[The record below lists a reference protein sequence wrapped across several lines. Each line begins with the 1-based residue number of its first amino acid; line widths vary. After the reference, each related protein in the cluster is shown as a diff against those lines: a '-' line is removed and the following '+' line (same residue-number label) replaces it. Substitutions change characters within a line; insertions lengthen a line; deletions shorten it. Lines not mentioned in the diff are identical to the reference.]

1 MTTEHPGQLP
11 DPRLLN
17 AVLRYLDGHSSP
29 DEVSGLARQLRADPE
44 RGRQMARLLIS
55 VGHLRDL
62 DEAAFAGDRLA
73 ADAAGIPRLDPSSS
87 RGRSRRIVT
96 AAVALA
102 VAAAVVLVVRLHR
115 DRSQTTLAEA
125 PGERVRPAAA
135 APGRRSERFRPV
147 PPVVPVVAAG
157 ELQVISGTV
166 MLVEDGQRAP
176 ARAGM
181 KLASGAGLESPDPFS
196 LAVAALAD
204 GSRVDLEGEAQLLA
218 VEAGPAAGAGDKLT
232 ARLMVERGNFTVTT
246 SVRSGQ
252 LRLVTPLSE
261 IVVEGQLRLAVKAD
275 ETRIDV
281 RRGQA
286 AITRLSDGQQLV
298 VTEQASALITEAGAL
313 RAQTLPRALFV
324 RGLDT
329 GMQGALDRKLAA
341 QIEAAGLTVLAVPDA
356 ELGPLHLLGKALVV
370 ISSTTSGAVLPE
382 RLLHVGLRE
391 APVPVVSCENT
402 SFVPLGMATR
412 AGAAPNVSEAWIEA
426 SDHPLAAS
434 RTGRIGV
441 AEAPIVASW
450 GQPSSAARR
459 IVSLNGRRRVAVFAY
474 EQGAAMVGG
483 AAPARRA
490 SCFLNAKGVTA
501 VSEAGWDLF
510 AAAVRWAVAR

>member
-1 MTTEHPGQLP
+1 
-11 DPRLLN
+11 
-17 AVLRYLDGHSSP
+17 
-29 DEVSGLARQLRADPE
+29 
-44 RGRQMARLLIS
+44 
-55 VGHLRDL
+55 
-62 DEAAFAGDRLA
+62 
-73 ADAAGIPRLDPSSS
+73 
-87 RGRSRRIVT
+87 
-96 AAVALA
+96 
-102 VAAAVVLVVRLHR
+102 
-115 DRSQTTLAEA
+115 
-125 PGERVRPAAA
+125 
-135 APGRRSERFRPV
+135 
-147 PPVVPVVAAG
+147 
-157 ELQVISGTV
+157 
-166 MLVEDGQRAP
+166 
-176 ARAGM
+176 M
-181 KLASGAGLESPDPFS
+181 KLARGAGLESPDPFS
-196 LAVAALAD
+196 LAVATLAD

-218 VEAGPAAGAGDKLT
+218 VEAGPAAGAGDKVT

-246 SVRSGQ
+246 SVRSGE

-298 VTEQASALITEAGAL
+298 VTEQASALITESGAL

-324 RGLDT
+324 HGLDT
-329 GMQGALDRKLAA
+329 GMQGALDRKLVA

-412 AGAAPNVSEAWIEA
+412 GGAAPNVIEALIEA

-450 GQPSSAARR
+450 GQPSSAAR

-474 EQGAAMVGG
+474 DQGRPWWGEWPPPG
-483 AAPARRA
+483 APAA
-490 SCFLNAKGVTA
+490 S
-501 VSEAGWDLF
+501 
-510 AAAVRWAVAR
+510 